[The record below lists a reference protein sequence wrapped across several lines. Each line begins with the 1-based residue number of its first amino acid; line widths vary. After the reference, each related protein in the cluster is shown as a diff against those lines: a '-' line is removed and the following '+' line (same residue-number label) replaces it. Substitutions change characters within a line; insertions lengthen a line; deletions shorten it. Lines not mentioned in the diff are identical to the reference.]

1 MQFYFLKFICFLF
14 VFDINALTISNN
26 ALQQPLTASTNP
38 SLLCVDSDLKCSLW
52 ASQGECQS
60 NAVW

>member
-1 MQFYFLKFICFLF
+1 MLRLKFILFICNIFYCIAAQNFLNELQAS
-14 VFDINALTISNN
+14 VPTSTSALSCI
-26 ALQQPLTASTNP
+26 
-38 SLLCVDSDLKCSLW
+38 DSDIKCSLW